1 MKRLCLALFAV
12 LIFTGAAMAEE
23 VTLTVAQDATWPPME
38 FINKDTKQVVG
49 YAADYIDA
57 VAKEAGFK
65 AVHKNVAWDGIF
77 AGLANGNYQVIASSV
92 TITEERSKQ
101 YDFSIPYYTVRQAVV
116 TQKDS
121 PVKSV
126 DDLKGKTLGG
136 QLGTTGYFAIKK
148 IPDAT
153 AKSYDEIG
161 LAMEDL
167 FNGRIDGVVCDDPV
181 AVQYALMQEE
191 YKAKLKVAFIIP
203 ADVPEEYGFV
213 VRKGDTAT
221 LELLNKGIKAV
232 KEKGIE
238 KELRAKWFTA
248 Q

>member
-126 DDLKGKTLGG
+126 DDLNGKTLGG

>member
-12 LIFTGAAMAEE
+12 LLFAGYAVAEE
-23 VTLTVAQDATWPPME
+23 KTLTVAQDATWPPME
-38 FINKDTKQVVG
+38 FIDQNTKQVIG
-49 YAADYIDA
+49 YSADYIDA

-77 AGLANGNYQVIASSV
+77 AGLENSKYNVIASSV

-121 PVKSV
+121 TVASTE
-126 DDLKGKTLGG
+126 DFKGKTLGG
-136 QLGTTGYFAIKK
+136 QLGTTGYFAIKN
-148 IPDAT
+148 IPEAN

-181 AVQYALMQEE
+181 AVQYALMQED

-203 ADVPEEYGFV
+203 TDTPEEYGFV
-213 VRKGDTAT
+213 VRKDDKET
-221 LELLNKGIKAV
+221 LDLINKGVQAV
-232 KEKGIE
+232 KDKGIE
-238 KELRAKWFTA
+238 KELQAKWFPA
-248 Q
+248 K

>member
-136 QLGTTGYFAIKK
+136 QLGTTGYFAIKN
-148 IPDAT
+148 IPDAK

-203 ADVPEEYGFV
+203 TDTPEEYGFV
-213 VRKGDTAT
+213 VRKDDKET
-221 LELLNKGIKAV
+221 LDLVNKGVQAV
-232 KEKGIE
+232 KDKGIE
-238 KELRAKWFTA
+238 KELQAKWFPA
-248 Q
+248 K

>member
-12 LIFTGAAMAEE
+12 LLLAGFAQAEE
-23 VTLTVAQDATWPPME
+23 KTLTVAHDATWPPME
-38 FINKDTKQVVG
+38 FIDKDTKQVIG
-49 YAADYIDA
+49 YSVDYMDA

-77 AGLANGNYQVIASSV
+77 AGLENGNYNVIASSV
-92 TITEERSKQ
+92 TITEERAKQ

-116 TQKDS
+116 TSKDS
-121 PVKSV
+121 TAATVE
-126 DDLKGKTLGG
+126 DLKGKTLGG
-136 QLGTTGYFAIKK
+136 QLGTTGYFAIKN
-148 IPDAT
+148 IPDAK

-203 ADVPEEYGFV
+203 TDTPEEYGFV
-213 VRKGDTAT
+213 IRKGDKEA
-221 LELLNKGIKAV
+221 LDLMNKGIQAV
-232 KEKGIE
+232 KDKGIE
-238 KELRAKWFTA
+238 KELQTKWFPDK
-248 Q
+248 

>member
-1 MKRLCLALFAV
+1 MKKLCLALFAV
-12 LIFTGAAMAEE
+12 FIFTGTAMAEE
-23 VTLTVAQDATWPPME
+23 VTLTIAQDATWPPME
-38 FINKDTKQVVG
+38 FINKETKQVVG
-49 YAADYIDA
+49 YSADYIDA

-221 LELLNKGIKAV
+221 LELLNKGIQAV
-232 KEKGIE
+232 KDKGIE

-248 Q
+248 E

>member
-77 AGLANGNYQVIASSV
+77 AGLDNGNYQVIASSV

-191 YKAKLKVAFIIP
+191 YKSKLKVAFIIP

>member
-1 MKRLCLALFAV
+1 MKRLCLALFTV
-12 LIFTGAAMAEE
+12 LLLAGFAQAEE
-23 VTLTVAQDATWPPME
+23 KTLIVAHDATWPPME
-38 FINKDTKQVVG
+38 FISKETKQVIG
-49 YAADYIDA
+49 YSVDYMDA

-77 AGLANGNYQVIASSV
+77 AGLENGNYNVIASSV

-116 TQKDS
+116 TSKDS
-121 PVKSV
+121 NAATL

-136 QLGTTGYFAIKK
+136 QLGTTGYFAIKN
-148 IPDAT
+148 IPDAN

-203 ADVPEEYGFV
+203 TDTPEEYGFV
-213 VRKGDTAT
+213 VRKGEKET
-221 LELLNKGIKAV
+221 LDLVNKGVQAV
-232 KEKGIE
+232 KDKGIE
-238 KELRAKWFTA
+238 KELQAKWFPA
-248 Q
+248 K

>member
-191 YKAKLKVAFIIP
+191 YKSKLKVAFIIP

>member
-12 LIFTGAAMAEE
+12 LLLAGFAQAEE
-23 VTLTVAQDATWPPME
+23 KTLTVAHDATWPPME
-38 FINKDTKQVVG
+38 FIDKDTKQVIG
-49 YAADYIDA
+49 YSVDYMDA

-77 AGLANGNYQVIASSV
+77 AGLENGNYNVIASSV

-116 TQKDS
+116 TSKDS
-121 PVKSV
+121 NAATL

-136 QLGTTGYFAIKK
+136 QLGTTGYFAIKN
-148 IPDAT
+148 IPDAK

-203 ADVPEEYGFV
+203 TDTPEEYGFV
-213 VRKGDTAT
+213 VRKDDKET
-221 LELLNKGIKAV
+221 LDLVNKGVQAV
-232 KEKGIE
+232 KDKGIE
-238 KELRAKWFTA
+238 KELQAKWFPA
-248 Q
+248 K

>member
-77 AGLANGNYQVIASSV
+77 AGLDNGNYQVIASSV

-116 TQKDS
+116 TSKDS
-121 PVKSV
+121 TAASL

-136 QLGTTGYFAIKK
+136 QLGTTGYFAIKN
-148 IPDAT
+148 IPDAK

-191 YKAKLKVAFIIP
+191 YKSKLKVAFIIP